1 MFTATVRPV
10 PNPDFGERRAPAKPA
25 TFRATT
31 LGDLSE
37 AFARWRAATGI
48 GGGNMPRTVVD
59 EDGREIPFG
68 TDKSGENHGRKKLDV
83 FVDQVNE

>member
-10 PNPDFGERRAPAKPA
+10 ANPDFGERRAPAKPA

-59 EDGREIPFG
+59 EDGHAIGHLAYNGRVFCV
-68 TDKSGENHGRKKLDV
+68 SGRMLYDPR
-83 FVDQVNE
+83 